1 MNERKQTGKKANY
14 LCSGLVF
21 CECGAKMHGMT
32 SKRKGHEYRYY
43 TCSKHCGAPVVR
55 MEEVDN
61 AAYRY
66 LYTLLSEENQNRIAD
81 ALRQYQAGEG
91 SRMDEFKQALAK
103 RIEEKQKQYKAL
115 LANLSSG
122 VLPAEVVSDIAA
134 QMQSIKEEIA
144 LLEATEPPK
153 DFTVDQIRAWLE
165 ALKNTP
171 DDKAVRLLISRIDIK
186 QKTIF
191 NMEST
196 LKVVLSE
203 IGCGSWI

>member
-1 MNERKQTGKKANY
+1 MRLLEARN
-14 LCSGLVF
+14 L
-21 CECGAKMHGMT
+21 
-32 SKRKGHEYRYY
+32 
-43 TCSKHCGAPVVR
+43 
-55 MEEVDN
+55 
-61 AAYRY
+61 
-66 LYTLLSEENQNRIAD
+66 TLG
-81 ALRQYQAGEG
+81 YEG
-91 SRMDEFKQALAK
+91 Q
-103 RIEEKQKQYKAL
+103 
-115 LANLSSG
+115 
-122 VLPAEVVSDIAA
+122 EVVSDIAA

-171 DDKAVRLLISRIDIK
+171 DDKAVRLLVSRIDIK